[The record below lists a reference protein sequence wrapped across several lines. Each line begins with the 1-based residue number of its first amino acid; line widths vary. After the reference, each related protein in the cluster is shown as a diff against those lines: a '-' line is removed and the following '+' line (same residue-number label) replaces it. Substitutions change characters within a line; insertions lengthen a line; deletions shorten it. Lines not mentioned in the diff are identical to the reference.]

1 MAAIKKATS
10 KKSAERKPVVI
21 VDDVHVIYK
30 VYASGKRVTR
40 GQGKNGI
47 FSKTSNL
54 REVHAVKGV
63 SFKSVYPRADS
74 ATRRAAG

>member
-1 MAAIKKATS
+1 MAGTDLMAVKNSTAKQ
-10 KKSAERKPVVI
+10 ENRKPVVI

-47 FSKTSNL
+47 FSLKLQTYAKCM
-54 REVHAVKGV
+54 R
-63 SFKSVYPRADS
+63 
-74 ATRRAAG
+74 